1 LKTALAKRD
10 FMAHYQ
16 SRSNALMQAELMQ
29 SELMQ
34 LALQVSADFSA
45 QVNAMPEGDRR

>member
-16 SRSNALMQAELMQ
+16 SRSKALMQAELMQ
-29 SELMQ
+29 S
-34 LALQVSADFSA
+34 ALQVSAGFSA
-45 QVNAMPEGDRR
+45 QVDAMPEGERL

>member
-16 SRSNALMQAELMQ
+16 SRRKALMQAVLMQ
-29 SELMQ
+29 A
-34 LALQVSADFSA
+34 ALQVSGSRFNPA
-45 QVNAMPEGDRR
+45 NAAPEGTVSE